1 MAQTP
6 SKNPGVLVAWL
17 CFYSMIVAED
27 RRIRLLYETSWRS
40 GKKKSRVSSS
50 SYHRVK
56 VSLYSNGPVVTRSCF
71 CCCVA
76 RAWSLPDESEGSYL
90 SLERI
95 IVEDAVMVKQF
106 FIIFWIVYCRFMAE
120 WCKKYELNQTT
131 KNMTSSCAR
140 DMFWE
145 PSPKMSVPRYRGT
158 RKWTFRIEKT
168 WCNFDHSDWAS
179 QILN

>member
-1 MAQTP
+1 
-6 SKNPGVLVAWL
+6 
-17 CFYSMIVAED
+17 MIVAED

-40 GKKKSRVSSS
+40 GKKNPECRLARITEWRFR
-50 SYHRVK
+50 YTLMDLFLR
-56 VSLYSNGPVVTRSCF
+56 GPVC

-106 FIIFWIVYCRFMAE
+106 FTIFIFWIVYCRFKAE

-131 KNMTSSCAR
+131 KNMT
-140 DMFWE
+140 
-145 PSPKMSVPRYRGT
+145 
-158 RKWTFRIEKT
+158 
-168 WCNFDHSDWAS
+168 
-179 QILN
+179 